1 MSIIFYAT
9 AFSRFTSEKKS
20 IICITQHIIS
30 LLILITTISRIL
42 GRGYVTRS
50 QRILIIIRA
59 IVMIYLILWNVHILY
74 KLHILLYTYTLA
86 DTHMSNTYASLQLTN
101 IWYIYI
107 YMTINDNDRRH
118 TSILWVVTL
127 LRCVC
132 TKKFYFLIFFYI
144 LTLIMWSLKFFNT
157 RSNSDKDAK
166 EPSEISIREYFYFCE
181 KIISVE
187 RNF

>member
-1 MSIIFYAT
+1 MAVRIRCRLF
-9 AFSRFTSEKKS
+9 FMRPPFLDLPVRKKS

-30 LLILITTISRIL
+30 LLILITTISRTL
-42 GRGYVTRS
+42 GRVRYVTRS

-59 IVMIYLILWNVHILY
+59 IVTIYLILWNVHILY
-74 KLHILLYTYTLA
+74 RLHILLYTYTLA

-101 IWYIYI
+101 TWYI

-132 TKKFYFLIFFYI
+132 TKKFYFLIFLLYC
-144 LTLIMWSLKFFNT
+144 
-157 RSNSDKDAK
+157 NSDHVIV
-166 EPSEISIREYFYFCE
+166 EIF
-181 KIISVE
+181 
-187 RNF
+187 

>member
-1 MSIIFYAT
+1 MAVRIRCRLF
-9 AFSRFTSEKKS
+9 FMRPLFLDLPVRKKS

-30 LLILITTISRIL
+30 LLILITTISRTL
-42 GRGYVTRS
+42 GRVRYVTRS

-59 IVMIYLILWNVHILY
+59 IVTIYLILWNVHILY
-74 KLHILLYTYTLA
+74 RLHILLYTYTLA

-101 IWYIYI
+101 TWYI

-132 TKKFYFLIFFYI
+132 TKKFYFLIFLLYC
-144 LTLIMWSLKFFNT
+144 
-157 RSNSDKDAK
+157 NSDHVIV
-166 EPSEISIREYFYFCE
+166 EIF
-181 KIISVE
+181 
-187 RNF
+187 